1 MDYFD
6 AIKQLAAEQGVTLSR
21 LCEQAGH
28 ANSYIA
34 SYINHGRVPTLT
46 TAAKLAAPLGYGLA
60 LVPLDADPDALD
72 AMGAVPVDAPQR
84 TQQP

>member
-1 MDYFD
+1 MDYYD
-6 AIKQLAAEQGVTLSR
+6 AIKALAKGQGVTLSR

-34 SYINHGRVPTLT
+34 TNARKGNAPTLT

-72 AMGAVPVDAPQR
+72 SMGAVPIDAPQR